1 LIRSDL
7 VEHLYTH
14 AYNSPIGLLFVGV
27 DQAGTVHRI
36 GFEDFRTRLPRHLWS
51 VNKYACGEVEY
62 QLEEY
67 FAGTRRHFAVDTHVE
82 GTDFQKAVWGRLR
95 KVAYGHT
102 LSYSTLARKIGRRD
116 AARAVGQAVGANPVL
131 IVIPCHRVVL
141 ADGSPGNYARGVL
154 PEERGHEIK
163 RTLLALEGRVI
174 GTGSADPGRDASG
187 DSRGDESH
195 PGES

>member
-1 LIRSDL
+1 LIRSFL

-14 AYNSPIGLLFVGV
+14 EYHSPIGVLYVGV
-27 DQAGTVHRI
+27 DQTGTVRRI
-36 GFEDFRTRLPRHLWS
+36 GFDDFRTRLPGQIWS

-67 FAGTRRHFAVDTHVE
+67 FTGKRRHFTVDTCVE

-102 LSYSTLARKIGRRD
+102 LSYSSLARKIGRRD
-116 AARAVGQAVGANPVL
+116 AARAVGQAVGANPIL

-141 ADGSPGNYARGVL
+141 ADGSPGNYARGAL
-154 PEERGHEIK
+154 PEGRGQDIK
-163 RTLLALEGRVI
+163 RELLALERRTV
-174 GTGSADPGRDASG
+174 GTGTVPDREITPE
-187 DSRGDESH
+187 DS
-195 PGES
+195 